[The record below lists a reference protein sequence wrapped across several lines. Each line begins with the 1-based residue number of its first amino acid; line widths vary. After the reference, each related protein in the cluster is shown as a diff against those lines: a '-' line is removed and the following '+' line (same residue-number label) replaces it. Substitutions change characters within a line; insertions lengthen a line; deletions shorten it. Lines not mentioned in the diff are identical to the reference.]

1 MDKKEALKI
10 VKESGY
16 ELENL
21 PEEFKKDKEVVL
33 EAIKNTAHA
42 LEYADKSLK
51 KNKEVVLIAVKQN
64 GSSLEYADDS
74 VKKDKEVVLEAI
86 KNEVYAYRYADDSLK
101 KDKEIILITIKDY
114 GAALQ
119 YADNS
124 LKKDKEIVLKA
135 VKEEGIFLEY
145 ADDSLKKD
153 KEIVLE
159 AVKQNGEA
167 LQYADS
173 SLKKDKEVVREAVR
187 QSDEAKQYVDESLKE
202 YLETNF
208 LEYTLE
214 SSELNYSCLDVN
226 LKEIDS
232 TEKLNKYLSDFV
244 KNSPDEGAGDSC
256 LVLGGLKSEDEDQ
269 LESTYLTIDNSNG
282 TVDDITINNKNTGK
296 LITPK
301 KGHAALVFYYYYN
314 HGIYYMKTYNKI
326 KDIFLKTK
334 HFNNE
339 AVIIENSY
347 PDFEFQCNEASG
359 GGNYQFKIVFE
370 DGQSFE
376 CDPNSKDEWIEEIS
390 EHLKNISVIK

>member
-1 MDKKEALKI
+1 MDKKEALENI
-10 VKESGY
+10 GEDGYGFES
-16 ELENL
+16 L
-21 PEEFKKDKEVVL
+21 PDEFKKDKDVVL
-33 EAIKNTAHA
+33 AAIK
-42 LEYADKSLK
+42 
-51 KNKEVVLIAVKQN
+51 QG
-64 GSSLEYADDS
+64 GSNLQ
-74 VKKDKEVVLEAI
+74 
-86 KNEVYAYRYADDSLK
+86 YADDSLK
-101 KDKEIILITIKDY
+101 KDKDIVLEAVKQEGY
-114 GAALQ
+114 ALE
-119 YADNS
+119 YAGES
-124 LKKDKEIVLKA
+124 LKKDKEIVLEA
-135 VKEEGIFLEY
+135 VKQYANALEYADESLKQDKEIVLAAVKDYGAAFEYADESLKQDKEIILIAIKDYGAALEY

-153 KEIVLE
+153 KEIVLI
-159 AVKQNGEA
+159 AVKQDGNA
-167 LQYADS
+167 LQYADD
-173 SLKKDKEVVREAVR
+173 SLKKDKEIVREAVR
-187 QSDEAKQYVDESLKE
+187 RSNEAIQYIDESLKE
-202 YLETNF
+202 YF
-208 LEYTLE
+208 LKYTLE

-269 LESTYLTIDNSNG
+269 LESNYLTIDNSNG
-282 TVDDITINNKNTGK
+282 TVDDITINYKNTGK

-301 KGHAALVFYYYYN
+301 KGHAVLVFYYYYD
-314 HGIYYMKTYNKI
+314 HGIYYMQTYNKI

>member
-1 MDKKEALKI
+1 MDKKEALENI
-10 VKESGY
+10 GEDGYGFES
-16 ELENL
+16 L
-21 PEEFKKDKEVVL
+21 PDEFKKDKDVVL
-33 EAIKNTAHA
+33 AAIK
-42 LEYADKSLK
+42 
-51 KNKEVVLIAVKQN
+51 QG
-64 GSSLEYADDS
+64 GSNLQ
-74 VKKDKEVVLEAI
+74 
-86 KNEVYAYRYADDSLK
+86 YADDSLK
-101 KDKEIILITIKDY
+101 KDKDIVLEAVKQEGY
-114 GAALQ
+114 ALE
-119 YADNS
+119 YAGES
-124 LKKDKEIVLKA
+124 LKKDKEIVLEA
-135 VKEEGIFLEY
+135 VKQYANALEYADESLKQDKEIVLAAVKDYGAAFEYADESLKQDKEIILIAIKDYGAALEY

-153 KEIVLE
+153 KEIVLI
-159 AVKQNGEA
+159 AVKQDGNA
-167 LQYADS
+167 LQYADD
-173 SLKKDKEVVREAVR
+173 SLKKDKEIVREAVR
-187 QSDEAKQYVDESLKE
+187 RSNEAIQYIDESLKE
-202 YLETNF
+202 YF
-208 LEYTLE
+208 LKYTLE

-226 LKEIDS
+226 LNEIDS

-282 TVDDITINNKNTGK
+282 TVDDITINYKNTGK

-301 KGHAALVFYYYYN
+301 KGHAVLVFYYYYN
-314 HGIYYMKTYNKI
+314 HGIYYMQTYNKI
-326 KDIFLKTK
+326 KDFFFKTK

-370 DGQSFE
+370 DDQAFE

>member
-21 PEEFKKDKEVVL
+21 PEEFKKDKEIVW
-33 EAIKNTAHA
+33 
-42 LEYADKSLK
+42 
-51 KNKEVVLIAVKQN
+51 IAVKQY
-64 GSSLEYADDS
+64 GAALEYT
-74 VKKDKEVVLEAI
+74 
-86 KNEVYAYRYADDSLK
+86 DDSLK
-101 KDKEIILITIKDY
+101 KDREIVLEAVKQYGAAFEYADESLKQDKEIILIAIKDY

-119 YADNS
+119 
-124 LKKDKEIVLKA
+124 
-135 VKEEGIFLEY
+135 Y

-153 KEIVLE
+153 KEIVLI
-159 AVKQNGEA
+159 AVKQDGNA
-167 LQYADS
+167 LRYADE

-187 QSDEAKQYVDESLKE
+187 RSNEAIQYIDESLKE
-202 YLETNF
+202 YF
-208 LEYTLE
+208 LKYTLE

-244 KNSPDEGAGDSC
+244 KNYPDDGGGRDSC
-256 LVLGGLKSEDEDQ
+256 LVLGSLKPEDQDQ
-269 LESTYLTIDNSNG
+269 LESTHLTIDNSNG

-296 LITPK
+296 LITPE
-301 KGHAALVFYYYYN
+301 KGHAVLVFYYYYD
-314 HGIYYMKTYNKI
+314 HGIYYMQTYNKI
-326 KDIFLKTK
+326 KDFFFKTK
-334 HFNNE
+334 YFGNE
-339 AVIIENSY
+339 AIIIENEY

-376 CDPNSKDEWIEEIS
+376 CYPDSKDEWIEEIS
-390 EHLKNISVIK
+390 EHLKNIGIIK